1 MINLTKGQK
10 IDLTK
15 GTSLTHVN
23 VGLGWDPV
31 ESRYADDVD
40 CDASVVLLDSNGKVI
55 SNDYNESTVYFSN
68 RSLPGIRHS
77 GDNRTGGGDGDDETI
92 EITFKDIQER
102 VDKLVVFMNI
112 YEASKRG
119 QDLSTLKNAYIRLYN
134 PKNHDEELCRFNLDE
149 SKGTSTGLI
158 AGELYRHNGEWK
170 FAAVGEGVKDADYV
184 SSIVRRYM

>member
-15 GTSLTHVN
+15 GTSLTKIN

-31 ESRYADDVD
+31 QSAWAADFD
-40 CDASVVLLDSNGKVI
+40 CDASCVCLGSDGRVI
-55 SNDYNESTVYFSN
+55 SRQFNESTVYFSN
-68 RSLPGIRHS
+68 KDLPGIHHS

-92 EITFKDIQER
+92 EISLNEVR
-102 VDKLVVFMNI
+102 SNVDKIVVFMNI

-119 QDLSTLKNAYIRLYN
+119 QDMSALRNAYIRLYN
-134 PKNHDEELCRFNLDE
+134 PKNGNEELARFNLDE

-170 FAAVGEGVKDADYV
+170 FAAIGEGVKDADYV
-184 SSIVRRYM
+184 SAVVSRYN

>member
-15 GTSLTHVN
+15 GTTLTHIN

-31 ESRYADDVD
+31 TSRYEEDVD
-40 CDASVVLLDSNGKVI
+40 CDASCVLLDENNKVI
-55 SNDYNESTVYFSN
+55 SQRYEESTVYFSN
-68 RSLPGIRHS
+68 KVLPGIKHS

-92 EITFKDIQER
+92 EIELNQIPER
-102 VDKLVVFMNI
+102 VNRIVVFMNI

-119 QDLSTLKNAYIRLYN
+119 QDMSTLKNAYIRLYN
-134 PKNHDEELCRFNLDE
+134 PKNYNEEICRFNLDE

-158 AGELYRHNGEWK
+158 AGEIYRHNGDWK
-170 FAAVGEGVKDADYV
+170 FAAVGEGVKNADYV
-184 SSIVRRYM
+184 SNIVRRYF

>member
-15 GTSLTHVN
+15 GTTLTHIN

-31 ESRYADDVD
+31 TSCYEEDVD
-40 CDASVVLLDSNGKVI
+40 CDASCVLLDENNKVI
-55 SNDYNESTVYFSN
+55 SQRYEESTVYFSN
-68 RSLPGIRHS
+68 KVLPGIKHS

-92 EITFKDIQER
+92 EIELNQIPER
-102 VDKLVVFMNI
+102 VNRIVVFMNI

-119 QDLSTLKNAYIRLYN
+119 QDMSTLRNAYIRLYN
-134 PKNHDEELCRFNLDE
+134 PKNYNEEICRFNLDE

-158 AGELYRHNGEWK
+158 AGEIYRHNGDWK
-170 FAAVGEGVKDADYV
+170 FAAVGEGVKNADYV
-184 SSIVRRYM
+184 SNIVRRYF